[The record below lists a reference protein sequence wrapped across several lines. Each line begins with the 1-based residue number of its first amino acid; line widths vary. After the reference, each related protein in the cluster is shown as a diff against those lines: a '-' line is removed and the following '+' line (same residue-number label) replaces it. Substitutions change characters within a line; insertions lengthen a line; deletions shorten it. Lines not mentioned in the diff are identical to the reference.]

1 MENAERRTIS
11 HACIVKKEADSSQLS
26 ASFLLNVGLLANRVR
41 MAGFHTE
48 SRKDVSE
55 PVARYVPLDEK
66 ALPFY
71 RNQSIFTVQPSS
83 SGSLPHWMP
92 VRVLYSLWVTS
103 PISPLLM

>member
-1 MENAERRTIS
+1 MENETQDGVSRR
-11 HACIVKKEADSSQLS
+11 
-26 ASFLLNVGLLANRVR
+26 
-41 MAGFHTE
+41 AGFRTE

-55 PVARYVPLDEK
+55 PVARYVPFDEK